1 MTVVR
6 VHRLLSVEFLA
17 AYVTTMRPYLLFV
30 SGITGIVGM
39 SLVPGVETT
48 RTVIIFVATFLSY
61 GFGQALTDCFQIDT
75 DSISSP
81 YRPLTQGTV
90 TRGQVMTVSLF
101 GLGLCVT
108 ALGLL
113 NTWNFLLGALA
124 GTGLATYT
132 PFKRRWWGG
141 PWYNAW
147 IVGVLSLMGLLAAT
161 GQRNLPMPPALPWTL
176 CAVFFGYANFVL
188 AGYFKDISADA
199 RSNYDTFP
207 VRFGRAKAAVGS
219 SALALLALV
228 STIAARSA
236 ALPEGASTI
245 GSALSWGFLGA
256 SMGVSAVA
264 QYLLHRVQQDE
275 QSHTAIGLVVHA
287 YILALSAIASAA
299 QPGWGASLLL
309 FYIAFIVVLRAR
321 PSRSQI

>member
-1 MTVVR
+1 MTIVR

-39 SLVPGVETT
+39 SLVPGVATPVA
-48 RTVIIFVATFLSY
+48 VIIFVATFLSY

-75 DSISSP
+75 DSISAP

-90 TRGQVMTVSLF
+90 TRGQVMTVSLL
-101 GLGLCVT
+101 GLGLCVS
-108 ALGLL
+108 ALGTL
-113 NTWNFLLGALA
+113 NPWNLLLGALA
-124 GTGLATYT
+124 GAGLATYT

-161 GQRNLPMPPALPWTL
+161 GQRSFPMPRALPWTL

-188 AGYFKDISADA
+188 AGYFKDIAADA
-199 RSNYDTFP
+199 RSHYQTFP
-207 VRFGRAKAAVGS
+207 VRFGRAKAAAGS
-219 SALALLALV
+219 STFALLALV
-228 STIAARSA
+228 SMIAARSA
-236 ALPEGASTI
+236 ALPEGASAI
-245 GSALSWGFLGA
+245 AGALSLGFLVAATGA
-256 SMGVSAVA
+256 SAVA
-264 QYLLHRVQQDE
+264 QYLLHRVRQDE
-275 QSHTAIGLVVHA
+275 ESHTAIGLVVHV
-287 YILALSAIASAA
+287 YILGLSAIASAA
-299 QPGWGASLLL
+299 QPLWGAFLLL
-309 FYIAFIVVLRAR
+309 FYLAFVVVLRAR